1 MPTSIPQ
8 LILASAS
15 PRRAELLRQI
25 GLAFERRPV
34 DVDES
39 PLSGEAPAALAQRL
53 AVAKARA
60 GAAGAALPVLGSDTV
75 VALGDEALGKP
86 ADRAEAVA
94 MLARLS
100 GRAHEVHT
108 GVALAL
114 AGNTEAV
121 LVTTRVFMRDIAPAE
136 AEAYWATGE
145 CTDKAG
151 AYGIQGLGAVFVRRI
166 EGSYSA
172 VMGLPLFETAGLL
185 ERAGIR
191 VLERGARDG

>member
-1 MPTSIPQ
+1 M
-8 LILASAS
+8 ILASAS

-25 GLAFERRPV
+25 GLPFERRPV
-34 DVDES
+34 DVDEA
-39 PLSGEAPAALAQRL
+39 PLPDESPAALAQRL

-60 GAAGAALPVLGSDTV
+60 GVADAALPVLGSDTV

-86 ADRAEAVA
+86 ADRAEALA

-100 GRAHEVHT
+100 GRTHEVHT
-108 GVALAL
+108 GVALAH
-114 AGNTEAV
+114 AGDTETV
-121 LVTTRVFMRDIAPAE
+121 LVTTRVTMRDIAPGE

-145 CTDKAG
+145 CDDKAG

-191 VLERGARDG
+191 VLAPGGCDD